1 MDAGGAGAG
10 RRHVTLKRDL
20 LIVVSLL
27 AQEGEPTQLLA

>member
-1 MDAGGAGAG
+1 MASLVVRVKGQI
-10 RRHVTLKRDL
+10 TLKRDL